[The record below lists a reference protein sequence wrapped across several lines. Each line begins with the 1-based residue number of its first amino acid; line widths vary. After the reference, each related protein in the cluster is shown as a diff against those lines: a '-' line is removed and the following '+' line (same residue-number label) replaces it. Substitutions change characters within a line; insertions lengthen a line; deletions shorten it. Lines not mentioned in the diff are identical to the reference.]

1 MPASGILMHNLE
13 VNDLLVRL
21 IQDEDFINYR
31 KASMF
36 IALGYCDWKC
46 CKEANIP
53 ITVCQNSELAKQKEI
68 EVSVDEIFHRY
79 IQNPITKAIVIGGLE
94 PLTKPSEVLSL
105 IRYFRNNGC
114 DDDFVI
120 YTGYYATEIPRFMTQ
135 LLMYKNIVV
144 KQGRFIPDRPKRYD
158 EVLGV
163 TLASDNQYA
172 ERIN

>member
-1 MPASGILMHNLE
+1 M
-13 VNDLLVRL
+13 L
-21 IQDEDFINYR
+21 IKGLTDEDFVNY
-31 KASMF
+31 KKSSMF
-36 IALGYCDWKC
+36 IALGHCDWKC

-68 EVSVDEIFHRY
+68 EVSVDEIFRRY

-94 PLTKPSEVLSL
+94 PLSMADEVLNL
-105 IRYFRNNGC
+105 IKYFRNNGC

-144 KQGRFIPDRPKRYD
+144 KQGRFIPNRPKRYD

-163 TLASDNQYA
+163 TLVSDNQYA
-172 ERIN
+172 ERIS

>member
-1 MPASGILMHNLE
+1 M
-13 VNDLLVRL
+13 L
-21 IQDEDFINYR
+21 IKGLIDEDFINYR

-36 IALGYCDWKC
+36 IALGHCDWKC

-68 EVSVDEIFHRY
+68 EVPVDEIFHRY
-79 IQNPITKAIVIGGLE
+79 IQNPITKAVVIGGLE
-94 PLTKPSEVLSL
+94 PLTKPGEVLSL
-105 IRYFRNNGC
+105 IKYFRNHGC

-120 YTGYYATEIPRFMTQ
+120 YTGYYPFEIPRFMTQ
-135 LLMYKNIVV
+135 LLMYKNIIV
-144 KQGRFIPDRPKRYD
+144 KQGRFIPNRPKRYD

-172 ERIN
+172 ERIS